1 MCFGGSVARMT
12 PPEREFKNRPVTVT
26 GRQTGVDNPID
37 TAKFTENLRIQRQ
50 KEEGTYVDPNLTT
63 TKLLGSKRTS
73 RTNFSK
79 QQQKGRDAARKRS
92 QTMARARFGKKFG
105 SSPTGRRTGV
115 A

>member
-37 TAKFTENLRIQRQ
+37 TAKFTEDLRIQRQ

-63 TKLLGSKRTS
+63 TKLLGSRKSGRRVGETRNQRSARLRSGVS
-73 RTNFSK
+73 RGPNAPSK
-79 QQQKGRDAARKRS
+79 AQKMAAARKAMKSKR
-92 QTMARARFGKKFG
+92 
-105 SSPTGRRTGV
+105 
-115 A
+115 